1 MKTLPKT
8 HFSDVLTKKQLGF
21 LTRRLP
27 QPRADTGRPA
37 YPNSQLLPGI
47 LKVLRSGCR
56 WRDLDFPGLSGLPS
70 GVTHWRRLRFWQE
83 EAGLWPAWRFL
94 IGLLIKTKQVH
105 LGMVNL
111 DGTLVPS
118 YQFSSGVGCSGRH
131 KRNGV
136 KVSVAVDQ
144 EGLPLGVQLAPGN
157 VHDLPLAL
165 PTLNTIQVGR
175 KTRLGLILADKG
187 YDSRSFRRA
196 LRKRGIKAN
205 IPEREYRKRRKRGRP
220 PSYDPE
226 LGKSRF
232 TVERTNGWLKSFRRI
247 HFRFDQS
254 LEMFEAWV
262 LLACVVICLRRL
274 LP

>member
-1 MKTLPKT
+1 LAK
-8 HFSDVLTKKQLGF
+8 
-21 LTRRLP
+21 
-27 QPRADTGRPA
+27 A
-37 YPNSQLLPGI
+37 
-47 LKVLRSGCR
+47 
-56 WRDLDFPGLSGLPS
+56 
-70 GVTHWRRLRFWQE
+70 
-83 EAGLWPAWRFL
+83 
-94 IGLLIKTKQVH
+94 KQVH

-175 KTRLGLILADKG
+175 RTRPNLVLADKG
-187 YDSRSFRRA
+187 YDSRSFRKT
-196 LRKRGIKAN
+196 LRKKGVRAN
-205 IPEREYRKRRKRGRP
+205 IPERQYRKRRKWGRP
-220 PSYDPE
+220 PNYDPE

-247 HFRFDQS
+247 HFRFDRS

-262 LLACVVICLRRL
+262 LLACVVICLRKL
-274 LP
+274 IP